1 MEAVG
6 RPTKALALVLLM
18 LCSTQLIMLNSQ
30 SDATVKHNELEDEF
44 EYEYEDEFDDI

>member
-1 MEAVG
+1 
-6 RPTKALALVLLM
+6 
-18 LCSTQLIMLNSQ
+18 MLNNQ